1 MTEGRFIAINYAL
14 VLVFVG
20 LIQVFIQTFSKKGYT
35 LGVSVPKNVK
45 ETETMKQILK
55 DYKMMTLTM
64 TIFNWSWPI
73 FCLLPYRV
81 SWHNYTF
88 LFYKY
93 CPFILTSNNL
103 Q

>member
-1 MTEGRFIAINYAL
+1 MTEARFIAINYAL

-35 LGVSVPKNVK
+35 LGVSVPKDVSEN
-45 ETETMKQILK
+45 ETMKQILK
-55 DYKMMTLTM
+55 DYKLMTLTM
-64 TIFNWSWPI
+64 TIFLGLGQYFAS
-73 FCLLPYRV
+73 YRV
-81 SWHNYTF
+81 SWHNYTL

-93 CPFILTSNNL
+93 CPFGFTSNNL